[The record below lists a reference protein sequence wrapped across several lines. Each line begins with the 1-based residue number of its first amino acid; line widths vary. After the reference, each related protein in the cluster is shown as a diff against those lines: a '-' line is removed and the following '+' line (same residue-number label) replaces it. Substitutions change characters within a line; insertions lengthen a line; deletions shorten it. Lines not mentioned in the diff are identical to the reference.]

1 MDYGSA
7 ALNLAGFWAG
17 LIMTLLIF
25 SALAGD
31 HALARAGL
39 HILVGASLGYA
50 GVLVIRQILR
60 PQLLDPL
67 LAAPSADLRLWIPLA
82 LGVLLLVAGVD
93 RTARQ
98 GSDAPPALWRRGLYG
113 AGRVPVAL
121 LLAVGIAAG
130 LFGALQGTLL
140 PQFRRAAQMAFAA
153 GATPLDFFSGALTL
167 VITTA
172 TLIYLYGNPERTLA
186 EQPVVVRRLMQ
197 AWLWLGRR
205 AIWLAAG
212 LIFARLMASRL
223 SLLIARVE
231 YLVAAFQQTPLA
243 RWLERW
249 LP

>member
-7 ALNLAGFWAG
+7 TLNLAGFWVG

-25 SALAGD
+25 SALLGD
-31 HALARAGL
+31 HGIARAGQ

-50 GVLVIRQILR
+50 GVLVIQHVLR
-60 PQLLDPL
+60 PRLLAPL
-67 LAAPSADLRLWIPLA
+67 LASPMDPALWIPLA
-82 LGVLLLVAGVD
+82 LGVILLIAGLA
-93 RTARQ
+93 RTAHQ
-98 GSDAPPALWRRGLYG
+98 GSDHPLPLWRRGIYSL
-113 AGRVPVAL
+113 GRVPVAL
-121 LLAVGIAAG
+121 LLAVGIGAG

-140 PQFRRAAQMAFAA
+140 PQFRRAAQSAFDTGAA
-153 GATPLDFFSGALTL
+153 PPDFFTGTLTL

-172 TLIYLYGNPERTLA
+172 TLLYLYGNPERTLA
-186 EQPVVVRRLMQ
+186 EQPVVVRRFMHG
-197 AWLWLGRR
+197 WIWLGRR

-212 LIFARLMASRL
+212 LIFARLLASRL

-231 YLVAAFQQTPLA
+231 YLTATLSDSPLA